1 MRFNY
6 VFLYSA
12 HTKQVFITSLMEGT
26 MSLRIRN
33 WIVAFVAALLFCNFA
48 HADVITGTQQGN
60 ADTYVVAPSW
70 ADPNQVVFSLSGDA
84 PWGLW
89 IYGSS
94 YWGALPNDWAVAS
107 GVTDI
112 SQIVNASIYPLNTG
126 YGEIFKDDF
135 VVAQGDTGYW
145 AVLKIT
151 NISYDASVEHYEH
164 YDADFRWWYQ
174 NDGTG
179 NFCAVPEPSTML
191 FFVFGLI
198 GLAGY
203 GRKKFFKR

>member
-1 MRFNY
+1 
-6 VFLYSA
+6 
-12 HTKQVFITSLMEGT
+12 
-26 MSLRIRN
+26 MSLRMRN
-33 WIVAFVAALLFCNFA
+33 WIMAFVAALLFCNFA

-60 ADTYVVAPSW
+60 ADTYVAAPSW
-70 ADPNQVVFSLSGDA
+70 AVPNQVVFSLSGDA

-112 SQIVNASIYPLNTG
+112 SQIVNASIYPLNNG

-135 VVAQGDTGYW
+135 VVAEGDTGYW

-151 NISYDASVEHYEH
+151 NIRTTP
-164 YDADFRWWYQ
+164 RW
-174 NDGTG
+174 NTTNTTTPTSGGGIRTMALG
-179 NFCAVPEPSTML
+179 IFVPFPNPLPCSFL
-191 FFVFGLI
+191 FLG
-198 GLAGY
+198 
-203 GRKKFFKR
+203 